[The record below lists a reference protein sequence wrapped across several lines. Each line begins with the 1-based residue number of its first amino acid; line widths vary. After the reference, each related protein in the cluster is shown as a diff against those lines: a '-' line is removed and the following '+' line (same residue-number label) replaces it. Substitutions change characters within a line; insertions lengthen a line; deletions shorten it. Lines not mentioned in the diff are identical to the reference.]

1 MPENL
6 RNVLNRYTFTDQ
18 ICCQGPAETVRVDI
32 AYTGAA
38 AEVLNNVL
46 DSLLCEPA
54 VRILEPHKQ
63 QRGGVE
69 NPEEMYGQKETL
81 YFAPSALVGQYF
93 EAVE

>member
-63 QRGGVE
+63 RWIVIGPASEVT
-69 NPEEMYGQKETL
+69 PEIFGADL
-81 YFAPSALVGQYF
+81 G
-93 EAVE
+93 